1 MQIKTSESESI
12 IIIIIIEH
20 KVSFHSIFFLF
31 YIFSA
36 SQLIVN
42 CCVNNTTFATS
53 FQSTQTFRC
62 RRPFWAFENM
72 SPHLCTC
79 GPYFAVAPITF
90 DVIIILVVVAKT
102 LKGDICPQHSGQW
115 LILKSERIHCVKL
128 IIRQSLIFL
137 ISRCHADQEPSM

>member
-1 MQIKTSESESI
+1 MQIKTSESESII

-102 LKGDICPQHSGQW
+102 LKRGYMSPTLWAMAHPKIRKDTLCKTNYSS
-115 LILKSERIHCVKL
+115 ILN
-128 IIRQSLIFL
+128 
-137 ISRCHADQEPSM
+137 ISY